1 MNRAVRKILN
11 FAYCHCFCHIRA
23 KSPVVHC
30 EGKRSTWGELLTTP
44 IPICATFE
52 IPREISEPVTSGT
65 GSPCYKEMAMVQKSS
80 FQSCLN
86 VCGDFPKSRY

>member
-1 MNRAVRKILN
+1 MFIVTVSVILGLNRQLFIVKEN
-11 FAYCHCFCHIRA
+11 EV
-23 KSPVVHC
+23 P
-30 EGKRSTWGELLTTP
+30 GGGGGGGGGLLTAP
-44 IPICATFE
+44 LPICATFE

-86 VCGDFPKSRY
+86 ICGDFPKSRY